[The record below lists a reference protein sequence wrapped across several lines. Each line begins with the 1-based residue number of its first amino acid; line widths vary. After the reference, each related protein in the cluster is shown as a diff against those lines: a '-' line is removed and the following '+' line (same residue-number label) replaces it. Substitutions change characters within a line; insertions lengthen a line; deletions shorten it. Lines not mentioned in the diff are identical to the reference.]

1 VCLSFPQQ
9 GNLPTTCEGRDIH
22 VYRLNVARLREVA
35 QQHGDRS
42 AYAIAKRTGVNVS
55 SAYRIHSGEAQPDLI
70 NALRIADA
78 YDVDIR
84 TLMDRVEDEADEEAP
99 AGAAA

>member
-1 VCLSFPQQ
+1 MAEFPST
-9 GNLPTTCEGRDIH
+9 GKLPHHLRREGTRM
-22 VYRLNVARLREVA
+22 YRLNVARLREVA
-35 QQHGDRS
+35 KQHGDRS

-55 SAYRIHSGEAQPDLI
+55 SAYRIHSGETQPDLI

-84 TLMDRVEDEADEEAP
+84 TLMDRVEDEADEDEP
-99 AGAAA
+99 AGVAA

>member
-1 VCLSFPQQ
+1 
-9 GNLPTTCEGRDIH
+9 

-35 QQHGDRS
+35 SKRGDRS
-42 AYAIAKRTGVNVS
+42 AYAIARRTGVNVS
-55 SAYRIHSGEAQPDLI
+55 SAYRIYSGETQPDLI

-78 YDVDIR
+78 YDVVDIR
-84 TLMDRVEDEADEEAP
+84 TLMDHVEDEAEEDEP